1 MLYKAFGDFMN
12 IINTTQK
19 AIQAIPLDK
28 IMTRPQ
34 VRSLQNKG
42 FDAHSSS
49 EAYPYNAV
57 QSDDSIE
64 ALATSIRSQGL
75 QNPIIVR
82 PAHVD
87 DDYSKPVIEDCYII
101 VSGERRY
108 KATLLIQKQQQAE
121 IATGTFNSQEKL
133 VDSID
138 AIVKDYSHDS
148 DVYADQLTENIQ
160 RVDLTGFEI
169 SDAIMKY
176 KSSYEKEHPDHPKLK
191 REFIAKTFGK
201 SLYWVSQMTSFAELD
216 GANDKELISLFKENV
231 ISRSPRAGYEL
242 IKLYRKDK
250 QTTLE
255 VLYKFKN
262 DGKFFDRGAIPNLR
276 DLIEKKKD
284 EAKQKTSSSLLNEL
298 PGLSISSTEKADDKA
313 NSQATEQKN
322 APKAKRAQ
330 KDTNN
335 ATDESLK
342 KDAESSI
349 KQITLMLEDENG
361 YLHSCDLTDKS
372 LDIKES
378 VLDLIIKLNNRKDIQ
393 IKLKQGFEVKVTSDQ
408 IKRICIDLK

>member
-1 MLYKAFGDFMN
+1 MN
-12 IINTTQK
+12 IINTSQK

-42 FDAHSSS
+42 FESQSSY
-49 EAYPYNAV
+49 EPYSYNEV
-57 QSDDSIE
+57 LSDDSIE

-108 KATLLIQKQQQAE
+108 RATLLIQKQQQSE
-121 IATGTFNSQEKL
+121 IAKGTFNSQEKL
-133 VDSID
+133 VNTID

-148 DVYADQLTENIQ
+148 DIYADQLTENIQ

-176 KSSYEKEHPDHPKLK
+176 KRSYEKEHPDLPELK
-191 REFIAKTFGK
+191 REGLAKTFGK

-216 GANDKELISLFKENV
+216 ASDDKELISLFKENV

-250 QTTLE
+250 QVTLE
-255 VLYKFKN
+255 VIRKFKAE
-262 DGKFFDRGAIPNLR
+262 GKVFDRGAIPGLR
-276 DLIEKKKD
+276 ALIEKKKN
-284 EAKQKTSSSLLNEL
+284 ETKQNESSSLLKEL
-298 PGLSISSTEKADDKA
+298 PGLSLSSTEKSNDKPH
-313 NSQATEQKN
+313 SQSTAPNLASNAEKTQKQIDKSN
-322 APKAKRAQ
+322 
-330 KDTNN
+330 
-335 ATDESLK
+335 DERLK
-342 KDAESSI
+342 KDAEANI
-349 KQITLMLEDENG
+349 KAIKLTLMNSKGEEHCCELSDARNE
-361 YLHSCDLTDKS
+361 
-372 LDIKES
+372 IKDS
-378 VLDLIIKLNNRKDIQ
+378 ILDLIVKLRKQNDVQ
-393 IKLKQGFEVKVTSDQ
+393 IKFVQGFEVKVTPNL
-408 IKRICIDLK
+408 IKGIHIELK

>member
-1 MLYKAFGDFMN
+1 MN

-87 DDYSKPVIEDCYII
+87 DDYSKPVIKDCYII

-255 VLYKFKN
+255 VLYKFKR
-262 DGKFFDRGAIPNLR
+262 DGKVFDRGAIPSLKAH
-276 DLIEKKKD
+276 IEKKKN
-284 EAKQKTSSSLLNEL
+284 EAKQKASSSLLNEL
-298 PGLSISSTEKADDKA
+298 PGLSLSSTEKSKDKPQ
-313 NSQATEQKN
+313 SLVSDPIQS
-322 APKAKRAQ
+322 PKAENAQ
-330 KDTNN
+330 EQIDKSND
-335 ATDESLK
+335 DRLK
-342 KDAESSI
+342 IDAEANI
-349 KQITLMLEDENG
+349 KAIKLTLMNSKGEEHCCELSDASVE
-361 YLHSCDLTDKS
+361 
-372 LDIKES
+372 IKDS
-378 VLDLIIKLNNRKDIQ
+378 ILDLIVKLRKLNDVQ
-393 IKLKQGFEVKVTSDQ
+393 IKLEQGFEVKVASEQ
-408 IKRICIDLK
+408 IKRICIDLKIS

>member
-1 MLYKAFGDFMN
+1 MN
-12 IINTTQK
+12 ITNTSQK
-19 AIQAIPLDK
+19 AIQAISLDK

-361 YLHSCDLTDKS
+361 DLHSCDLTDKS

>member
-1 MLYKAFGDFMN
+1 MN
-12 IINTTQK
+12 ITNTSQK

-34 VRSLQNKG
+34 VRSLKNKG
-42 FDAHSSS
+42 FEAHSSA

-108 KATLLIQKQQQAE
+108 RATLLIQKQQQAE
-121 IATGTFNSQEKL
+121 IAAGTFNSQEKL

-176 KSSYEKEHPDHPKLK
+176 KSSYEKEHPDLPELK
-191 REFIAKTFGK
+191 REGIAKKFGK

-216 GANDKELISLFKENV
+216 ASADKELIYLFKENV

-255 VLYKFKN
+255 VLYKFKD
-262 DGKFFDRGAIPNLR
+262 DGKIFDRGAIPGLR
-276 DLIEKKKD
+276 DLIEKKKNVD
-284 EAKQKTSSSLLNEL
+284 KQKESSSLLKDL
-298 PGLSISSTEKADDKA
+298 PGLSLSSTEKSNDKTH
-313 NSQATEQKN
+313 SQSTAPNLASNTEE
-322 APKAKRAQ
+322 AQ
-330 KDTNN
+330 EQIDKSN
-335 ATDESLK
+335 DERLK
-342 KDAESSI
+342 KDAEANI
-349 KQITLMLEDENG
+349 KAIKLTLMNSKGEEHCCELSDASNE
-361 YLHSCDLTDKS
+361 
-372 LDIKES
+372 IKDS
-378 VLDLIIKLNNRKDIQ
+378 ILDLIVKLRKQNDVQ
-393 IKLKQGFEVKVTSDQ
+393 IKFVQGFEVKVTPNL
-408 IKRICIDLK
+408 IKGIHIELK

>member
-1 MLYKAFGDFMN
+1 MN

>member
-1 MLYKAFGDFMN
+1 MN
-12 IINTTQK
+12 ITNTSQK

-34 VRSLQNKG
+34 VRSLKNKG
-42 FDAHSSS
+42 FEAHSSS

-108 KATLLIQKQQQAE
+108 RATLLIQKQQQAE
-121 IATGTFNSQEKL
+121 IAAGTFNSQEKL

-176 KSSYEKEHPDHPKLK
+176 KSSYEKEHPDLPELK
-191 REFIAKTFGK
+191 REGIAKKFGK

-216 GANDKELISLFKENV
+216 ASADKELIYLFKENV

-255 VLYKFKN
+255 VLYKFKD
-262 DGKFFDRGAIPNLR
+262 DGKIFDRGAIPGLR
-276 DLIEKKKD
+276 DLIEKKNNVD
-284 EAKQKTSSSLLNEL
+284 KQKESSSLLKEL
-298 PGLSISSTEKADDKA
+298 PGLSLSSTEKSKDKPH
-313 NSQATEQKN
+313 SQATAPNLASNSEKVQEQIDKSN
-322 APKAKRAQ
+322 
-330 KDTNN
+330 
-335 ATDESLK
+335 DERLK
-342 KDAESSI
+342 KDVEASI

-361 YLHSCDLTDKS
+361 DLHSCALTDKS

-378 VLDLIIKLNNRKDIQ
+378 VLDLIIKLKNRKDIQ
-393 IKLKQGFEVKVTSDQ
+393 IKLKQGFEVKVTSEQ

>member
-1 MLYKAFGDFMN
+1 MN
-12 IINTTQK
+12 ITNTSQK

-28 IMTRPQ
+28 IMKRPQ

-49 EAYPYNAV
+49 EAYTYNAV

-87 DDYSKPVIEDCYII
+87 EDYSKPVIEDCYII

-108 KATLLIQKQQQAE
+108 RATLLIQKQKQSE
-121 IATGTFNSQEKL
+121 IEKVTFNSQEKL
-133 VDSID
+133 VNTID

-148 DVYADQLTENIQ
+148 DIYADQLTENIQ

-176 KSSYEKEHPDHPKLK
+176 KSSYEKEHPDLPELK
-191 REFIAKTFGK
+191 REGLAKTFGK

-216 GANDKELISLFKENV
+216 ASDDKELISLFKENV

-250 QTTLE
+250 QVTLE
-255 VLYKFKN
+255 VIRKFKAE
-262 DGKFFDRGAIPNLR
+262 GKVFDRGAIPGLR
-276 DLIEKKKD
+276 ALIEKKKN
-284 EAKQKTSSSLLNEL
+284 ETKQNESSSLLKEL
-298 PGLSISSTEKADDKA
+298 PGLSLSSTEKSNDKPH
-313 NSQATEQKN
+313 SQSTAPNLASNAEKTQKQIDKSN
-322 APKAKRAQ
+322 
-330 KDTNN
+330 
-335 ATDESLK
+335 DERLK
-342 KDAESSI
+342 KDAEANIMAI
-349 KQITLMLEDENG
+349 KLTLMNSKGEEHCCELSDASDE
-361 YLHSCDLTDKS
+361 
-372 LDIKES
+372 IKDS
-378 VLDLIIKLNNRKDIQ
+378 ILDLIVKLRKQNDVQ
-393 IKLKQGFEVKVTSDQ
+393 IKFVQGFEVKVTPNL
-408 IKRICIDLK
+408 IKGIHIELK